1 MPKKYININYPFKE
15 SPEGFFIDL
24 NDDGTDAIKADLLHL
39 ILTVKGQRL
48 YNPEFGTNLLRF
60 IFEPNDETTQVGIQ
74 EEIRTVV
81 KTYLPQ
87 LDLDEIRIEESP
99 ESNHAAIVH
108 IGFRISDAVFTTS
121 DSITIQI

>member
-1 MPKKYININYPFKE
+1 MAKKFININYPFKE
-15 SPEGFFIDL
+15 SPDGFFIDL
-24 NDDGTDAIKADLLHL
+24 NDNANDAIKADLLHL

-60 IFEPNDETTQVGIQ
+60 IFEPNDSVTQSAIQ

-81 KTYLPQ
+81 KLYLPQ
-87 LDLDEIRIEESP
+87 LELDEITIEESP
-99 ESNHAAIVH
+99 ESNHAAIVS
-108 IGFRISDAVFTTS
+108 IGFKVTDSVFTTT